1 MINILSRRLSRA
13 IASLSFLALV
23 ILVIPPDAGAT
34 PFTINATFQGF
45 DAASMAVIN
54 NAISFYENS
63 ITTPITDNI
72 FFYNMGTGLGQS
84 IQFIFTG
91 PYSNVRN
98 ALAANQTSAD
108 DASALASLGNG
119 SVNPVNGNANITLSS
134 SNGRALGLNTPEDS
148 FNFPG
153 SPCPNFTGS
162 GCIGLNASLANS
174 QSDLLAVTEHEI
186 DEVLGLGSALN
197 GTSTPGVPR
206 MEDLFRY
213 ASVGVRSY
221 SANASTT
228 VPCAA
233 GTPVAYFSIDGGLT
247 NLDGFNNCANGG
259 DYGDWVTHSPSQVQD
274 AFTDLSGTPSLSLTS
289 PEMRALDVIGYNL
302 NANQAVPEPSSFV
315 LLLSG
320 IGGIAFFFCARRK

>member
-91 PYSNVRN
+91 PYSTVRN

-108 DASALASLGNG
+108 DASALAL
-119 SVNPVNGNANITLSS
+119 
-134 SNGRALGLNTPEDS
+134 
-148 FNFPG
+148 
-153 SPCPNFTGS
+153 
-162 GCIGLNASLANS
+162 
-174 QSDLLAVTEHEI
+174 
-186 DEVLGLGSALN
+186 
-197 GTSTPGVPR
+197 
-206 MEDLFRY
+206 
-213 ASVGVRSY
+213 
-221 SANASTT
+221 
-228 VPCAA
+228 
-233 GTPVAYFSIDGGLT
+233 
-247 NLDGFNNCANGG
+247 
-259 DYGDWVTHSPSQVQD
+259 
-274 AFTDLSGTPSLSLTS
+274 
-289 PEMRALDVIGYNL
+289 
-302 NANQAVPEPSSFV
+302 
-315 LLLSG
+315 
-320 IGGIAFFFCARRK
+320 